1 MPPALP
7 RREALA
13 GIGGALGLG
22 AGLGVL
28 RPGALM
34 AAPAGRAPDP
44 DDLAAGRADF
54 DARFAAFRAG
64 AGLPRLARDPA
75 LEAAAQGHAMTLA
88 GQGLI
93 DHVGHDGSSVGDRA
107 RDAGYAWCWVA
118 ENLTLNW
125 RGADQVLA
133 AWRGSPGHHANMVS
147 PQAADYGV
155 GFAYVMSG
163 AWRDAPVW
171 VWVAGQRCG

>member
-64 AGLPRLARDPA
+64 PVCR
-75 LEAAAQGHAMTLA
+75 
-88 GQGLI
+88 
-93 DHVGHDGSSVGDRA
+93 
-107 RDAGYAWCWVA
+107 
-118 ENLTLNW
+118 
-125 RGADQVLA
+125 
-133 AWRGSPGHHANMVS
+133 VS
-147 PQAADYGV
+147 PAIRR
-155 GFAYVMSG
+155 
-163 AWRDAPVW
+163 WRPPPRATP
-171 VWVAGQRCG
+171 